1 MDGQEWA
8 KSGEPRKVSTIEKYF
23 AMIDQCGI
31 GAVAQLNPFEN
42 EKGERLC
49 ARFYGDRLGQKMV
62 FGRYTVETIEV
73 SRDFEG
79 FASSIGFSRFTLQIT
94 NSQNGNAKREFF
106 VLRYAYWN
114 DLGTPREPESHWTS
128 SSFVIIRKE
137 TSSCKVFMASAPL
150 EHLVLPIRNKL
161 PGAVSTV
168 KQLAY
173 LVLSIS
179 KGVMKEEKVENDPN
193 YEKMYF
199 IHLEMRHEK
208 EYPEP
213 HLLWHNETR
222 KVKKTAQYCE
232 DLRKKMVKYSERK
245 ELQRRRKL
253 GENLDEDELEELE
266 KFEEYQ
272 REDESIEEEDQR
284 ERLIG
289 DEENGEE
296 KKKEDVPKGEK
307 ASKNSKSKGSKS
319 SKNSKATRKASKD
332 SKPSKPSGGSKVS
345 KASNPSK
352 DSKPSGPSKSK
363 KTKREPQKLEKAGK
377 TQDME
382 D

>member
-150 EHLVLPIRNKL
+150 EH
-161 PGAVSTV
+161 
-168 KQLAY
+168 
-173 LVLSIS
+173 
-179 KGVMKEEKVENDPN
+179 
-193 YEKMYF
+193 
-199 IHLEMRHEK
+199 
-208 EYPEP
+208 
-213 HLLWHNETR
+213 
-222 KVKKTAQYCE
+222 C
-232 DLRKKMVKYSERK
+232 
-245 ELQRRRKL
+245 
-253 GENLDEDELEELE
+253 
-266 KFEEYQ
+266 
-272 REDESIEEEDQR
+272 
-284 ERLIG
+284 
-289 DEENGEE
+289 
-296 KKKEDVPKGEK
+296 
-307 ASKNSKSKGSKS
+307 
-319 SKNSKATRKASKD
+319 
-332 SKPSKPSGGSKVS
+332 
-345 KASNPSK
+345 
-352 DSKPSGPSKSK
+352 
-363 KTKREPQKLEKAGK
+363 
-377 TQDME
+377 
-382 D
+382 